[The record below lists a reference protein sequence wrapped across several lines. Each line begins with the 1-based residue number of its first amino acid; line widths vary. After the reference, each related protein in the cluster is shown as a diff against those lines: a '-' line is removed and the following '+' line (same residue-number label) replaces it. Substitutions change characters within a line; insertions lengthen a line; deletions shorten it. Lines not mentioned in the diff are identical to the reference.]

1 MIFTSGRNDHEG
13 NIYRIVSGALMK
25 SLLHDTAGGGTLRYY
40 LIASRCLTNDFA
52 PLTKPPS
59 WNRSQR
65 EFHSPHVLRHNVSGL
80 EINFFA
86 FFQVFRFKMGENF
99 EFSISSNDNITID
112 QYYKRVKISNELID
126 KTCASCV
133 ELFCKTDDAY
143 GSREKNYYNS
153 RHSDREL

>member
-65 EFHSPHVLRHNVSGL
+65 EFHSPRVLRHNVSGL

-86 FFQVFRFKMGENF
+86 SFQAIKFFDLKWATILNF
-99 EFSISSNDNITID
+99 PSHQMTIINIT
-112 QYYKRVKISNELID
+112 NE
-126 KTCASCV
+126 
-133 ELFCKTDDAY
+133 
-143 GSREKNYYNS
+143 
-153 RHSDREL
+153 

>member
-65 EFHSPHVLRHNVSGL
+65 EFHSPRVLRHNVSGL

-86 FFQVFRFKMGENF
+86 SF
-99 EFSISSNDNITID
+99 
-112 QYYKRVKISNELID
+112 
-126 KTCASCV
+126 
-133 ELFCKTDDAY
+133 
-143 GSREKNYYNS
+143 
-153 RHSDREL
+153 